1 MLSQEVIRNMAEVKD
16 GKGVKIIPFYL
27 PQFHTIPENDKWW
40 GQGFTEWTNVRKA
53 QPLFPGHDQ
62 PRVPLNGE
70 YNLLNDDVKI
80 RQASLAKEY
89 GIFGFCYYH
98 YWFKDGRQLL
108 EKPAEQML
116 ANKKVD
122 IPFCF
127 CWANENWS
135 KNWDGGNRE
144 VIMEQDYG
152 GQADWEQH
160 FQYLLP
166 FFRDERYITV
176 DGKPLFV
183 IYKPE
188 QIIDIYQ
195 MAAYWRRRALEEGFP
210 GLCLAF
216 QFPTYYADMYY
227 RDDIFD
233 YRIGFEPVHARNL
246 ASMKPGTSSKVRILR
261 KLLGE
266 NAVSAYRKRHGGSSG
281 GGWAK
286 PQSLAMYFYDEIWEK
301 ILNAPWTEEF
311 LPGGFVDWDNTPRN
325 KHGVLHA
332 GFSIEKFRDYMTRL
346 VARANQENK
355 PMLFLNA
362 WNEWGEGAFLEPDQK
377 YGYQKLE
384 AVKQALS
391 AHNS

>member
-1 MLSQEVIRNMAEVKD
+1 MAEVKAS
-16 GKGVKIIPFYL
+16 KGVKIIPFYL
-27 PQFHTIPENDKWW
+27 PQFHTIPENDEWW
-40 GQGFTEWTNVRKA
+40 GKGFTEWTNVRKA
-53 QPLFPGHDQ
+53 QPLFEGHDQ

-70 YNLLNDDVKI
+70 YNLLEDDVKI
-80 RQASLAKEY
+80 WQAELAKKY

-116 ANKKVD
+116 ANKAVD
-122 IPFCF
+122 LPFCF

-152 GQADWEQH
+152 GQADWEKH

-188 QIIDIYQ
+188 QIINLYQ
-195 MAAYWRRRALEEGFP
+195 MVAYWRKRAEEEGFP
-210 GLCLAF
+210 GMCFAF
-216 QFPTYYADMYY
+216 QFPTYYTDMYY
-227 RDDIFD
+227 REDVFD
-233 YRIGFEPVHARNL
+233 FRIGFEPVHARNL
-246 ASMKPGTSSKVRILR
+246 ASLQHPGTAKKVRLLR
-261 KLLGE
+261 KVLGE
-266 NAVSAYRKRHGGSSG
+266 NGVSAYRKLRQKKGGS
-281 GGWAK
+281 GWGK
-286 PQSLAMYFYDEIWEK
+286 SQSLAMYFYDEVWEK
-301 ILNAPWTEEF
+301 ILGAKWTDEF

-325 KHGVLHA
+325 KHGVLHE
-332 GFSIEKFRDYMTRL
+332 GFTIEKFEEYMTRL
-346 VARANQENK
+346 VQRAGQENK
-355 PMLFLNA
+355 PMVFLNA
-362 WNEWGEGAFLEPDQK
+362 WNEWGEGAFLEPDEK

-384 AVKQALS
+384 AVKKALEKI
-391 AHNS
+391 NKGI

>member
-1 MLSQEVIRNMAEVKD
+1 MAEVKN
-16 GKGVKIIPFYL
+16 GKRVKLISFYL
-27 PQFHTIPENDKWW
+27 PQFHTIPENDAWW
-40 GQGFTEWTNVRKA
+40 GKGFTEWTNVRKA

-62 PRVPLNGE
+62 PRIPLEGE
-70 YNLLNDDVKI
+70 YDLMDDQVKI
-80 RQASLAKEY
+80 RQAELARKY
-89 GIFGFCYYH
+89 GVFGFCYYH
-98 YWFKDGRQLL
+98 YWFKNGRQLL

-116 ANKKVD
+116 ANKNVD
-122 IPFCF
+122 LPFCF

-152 GQADWEQH
+152 GKADWEKH

-176 DGKPLFV
+176 DGKPLFL

-188 QIIDIYQ
+188 QMIDVYQ
-195 MAAYWRRRALEEGFP
+195 MTRYWRERAVEEGFP
-210 GLCLAF
+210 GMCFAF
-216 QFPTYYADMYY
+216 QFPTYYSDMYY

-246 ASMKPGTSSKVRILR
+246 ASMKPGTSGKARLLR
-261 KLLGE
+261 KVLGE
-266 NAVSAYRKRHGGSSG
+266 DVLSAYRKVRFDKSAGTWSKS
-281 GGWAK
+281 
-286 PQSLAMYFYDEIWEK
+286 QSTAMYFYDEMWEK
-301 ILNAPWTEEF
+301 ILNAPWTAEF

-332 GFSIEKFRDYMTRL
+332 GFSIEKFQNYLTRL
-346 VARANQENK
+346 IVRATQESK
-355 PMLFLNA
+355 PMIFLNA
-362 WNEWGEGAFLEPDQK
+362 WNEWAEGAFLEPDEK

-384 AVKQALS
+384 AVRVALETS
-391 AHNS
+391 ER